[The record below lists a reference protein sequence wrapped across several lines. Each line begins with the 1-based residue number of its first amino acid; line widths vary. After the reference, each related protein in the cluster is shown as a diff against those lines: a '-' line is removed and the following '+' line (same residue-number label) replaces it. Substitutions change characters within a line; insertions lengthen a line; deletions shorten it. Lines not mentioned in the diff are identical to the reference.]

1 MGQHNKLVQKI
12 IKLNT
17 FTEQTENW
25 FICLKLQTFQP
36 PEFEKRP
43 ERFFIK
49 YDNVIVA
56 SNVEFYGFGKIQ
68 KVVTI
73 GSDKYKL
80 TEVPEVI
87 LHTILNGIFSDGE
100 THLNPEFFILDQNS
114 ETPKVRLVAQW
125 WPETDYFKV
134 LKEKRGFMTE
144 QEFEMIKPLLTGVYE
159 EHGVKPPNYITENPF
174 SQVPEKIH

>member
-1 MGQHNKLVQKI
+1 MGEHKKLVQKI
-12 IKLNT
+12 LKLNA

-25 FICLKLQTFQP
+25 FICLELQTFQP
-36 PEFEKRP
+36 PEFEKHP
-43 ERFFIK
+43 DRFFIK
-49 YDNVIVA
+49 YDNVVVA
-56 SNVEFYGFGKIQ
+56 CHVEFYGFGKIQ

-73 GSDKYKL
+73 GSDKFQL

-100 THLNPEFFILDQNS
+100 THLNPEHYVLDAES
-114 ETPKVRLVAQW
+114 EKPKLRLVAQW

-144 QEFEMIKPLLTGVYE
+144 QEFEMIKPLLQGVFDQ
-159 EHGVKPPNYITENPF
+159 HGVKLPNYITDNPF
-174 SQVPEKIH
+174 IQVPGSIH